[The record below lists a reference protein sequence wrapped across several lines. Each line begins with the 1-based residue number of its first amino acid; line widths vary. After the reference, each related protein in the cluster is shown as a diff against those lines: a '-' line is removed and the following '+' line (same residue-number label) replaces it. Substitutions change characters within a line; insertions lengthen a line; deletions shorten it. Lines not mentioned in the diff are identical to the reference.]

1 MIAVELPATRAMMH
15 LDTVMTMV
23 DRATFVRYPYPYL
36 DRHLRSW
43 TVVPGEGDAGL
54 AITRNRDLWDTLA
67 QMLGVAKVTV
77 LTTDEDIGAAER
89 EQWDDGTNYL
99 AVAPVSSSATSATC
113 PPTPC
118 CASTASRW
126 SP

>member
-23 DRATFVRYPYPYL
+23 DRATFVRYPYL

-43 TVVPGEGDAGL
+43 TVVPGEGEAGL

-77 LTTDEDIGAAER
+77 LTTDEDIRAAER